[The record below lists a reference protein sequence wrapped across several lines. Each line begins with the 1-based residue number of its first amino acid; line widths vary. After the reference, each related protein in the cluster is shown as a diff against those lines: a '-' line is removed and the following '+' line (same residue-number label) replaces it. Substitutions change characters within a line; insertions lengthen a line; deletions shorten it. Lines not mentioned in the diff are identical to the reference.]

1 MHLIYPSGGAYLA
14 QPIATINSVTYNSG
28 DLILLD
34 EDGAAID
41 TQAKASNLKDDSGAV
56 VQTFWSDDLRI
67 ETKAI
72 SSFNATS
79 VTVSSAFS
87 SAPNGE
93 VIYTISGETDDNVIK
108 PGTFKEYII
117 TSIKHE
123 DDMTVGISAAAYE
136 RAKFDAVDRGW
147 KVPAYPDTLYKPP
160 ARGDEVPAPIGLT
173 AQLVPG
179 NSAGGHNVGE
189 GDNENDYSIVLNW
202 THPTTQRTD
211 SDGNSLTDVYEH
223 LLGYNIQHNIEGI
236 NDDRD
241 ANREFT
247 TVFLDSNNKSN
258 YVFNNIVPSSYK
270 FRVQTV
276 ATNGKTSGWVQR
288 TLEFP

>member
-14 QPIATINSVTYNSG
+14 QPIATINSVTYNSEVT
-28 DLILLD
+28 ILLD

-108 PGTFKEYII
+108 
-117 TSIKHE
+117 
-123 DDMTVGISAAAYE
+123 
-136 RAKFDAVDRGW
+136 
-147 KVPAYPDTLYKPP
+147 
-160 ARGDEVPAPIGLT
+160 
-173 AQLVPG
+173 
-179 NSAGGHNVGE
+179 
-189 GDNENDYSIVLNW
+189 
-202 THPTTQRTD
+202 
-211 SDGNSLTDVYEH
+211 
-223 LLGYNIQHNIEGI
+223 
-236 NDDRD
+236 
-241 ANREFT
+241 
-247 TVFLDSNNKSN
+247 
-258 YVFNNIVPSSYK
+258 
-270 FRVQTV
+270 
-276 ATNGKTSGWVQR
+276 
-288 TLEFP
+288 

>member
-14 QPIATINSVTYNSG
+14 QPLATINSVTYNSG

-117 TSIKHE
+117 TSIKQE
-123 DDMTVGISAAAYE
+123 EDMTVQISAAAYE
-136 RAKFDAVDRGW
+136 R
-147 KVPAYPDTLYKPP
+147 
-160 ARGDEVPAPIGLT
+160 ENLT
-173 AQLVPG
+173 Q
-179 NSAGGHNVGE
+179 
-189 GDNENDYSIVLNW
+189 
-202 THPTTQRTD
+202 
-211 SDGNSLTDVYEH
+211 
-223 LLGYNIQHNIEGI
+223 
-236 NDDRD
+236 
-241 ANREFT
+241 
-247 TVFLDSNNKSN
+247 
-258 YVFNNIVPSSYK
+258 
-270 FRVQTV
+270 
-276 ATNGKTSGWVQR
+276 
-288 TLEFP
+288 